1 MNPEKSGQESV
12 GGLPP
17 LRPGREIVGM
27 SAVLLPFT
35 REGAPDW
42 QNLEMLV
49 DRTFRAGLIPALNM
63 DTGFGPFLTPKDREQ
78 VLQIGT
84 RLANGKRFVAG
95 ACVPDQ
101 PASSFDQEAYQIEIE
116 AIDRAGGVPV
126 IMQSH
131 GLTSL
136 RGRELIGAYKK
147 LGDRCPRGF
156 LGFELG
162 KQFSPAGEIYS
173 LDVYRELLNMPRC
186 LGAKHSSLD
195 RLREWDRLAL
205 RDCFR
210 PDFLVLTGNDLAI
223 DMVMYG
229 SDYLLGLSAFHPEAF
244 ALRDRM
250 WKERNP
256 RFFPLN
262 DWLQYLGFLAFR
274 DPVPAYKHSCA
285 QFLMARGILAHS
297 ETHPRCPRRPESD
310 LELLRQIQA
319 QLDDQMSGCDP
330 T

>member
-1 MNPEKSGQESV
+1 MNPENSSLEAV

-17 LRPGREIVGM
+17 VRPGREIVGM

-35 REGAPDW
+35 REGVPDW
-42 QNLEMLV
+42 KSLEMLV
-49 DRTFRAGLIPALNM
+49 DRTFRAGLVPALNM
-63 DTGFGPFLTPKDREQ
+63 DTGFGPFLTRGERED
-78 VLQIGT
+78 VLRVGE
-84 RLANGKRFVAG
+84 RLGKGRRFVAG

-101 PASSFDQEAYQIEIE
+101 AGSSFDPDAYLGEIQ
-116 AIDRAGGVPV
+116 AIDRSGGIPV

-131 GLTSL
+131 GLTAL
-136 RGRELIGAYKK
+136 RGRELIGAYRK
-147 LGDRCPRGF
+147 LGEHCPRGF

-173 LDVYRELLNMPRC
+173 LDIYRELLDMPRC

-195 RLREWDRLAL
+195 RMREWDRLAL

-244 ALRDRM
+244 ALRDRL

-285 QFLMARGILAHS
+285 QFLHLRGLLAHTN
-297 ETHPRCPRRPESD
+297 THSQCPKRPESD
-310 LELLRQIQA
+310 LELLEQIQA
-319 QLDDQMSGCDP
+319 RLEEQMSGCDP
-330 T
+330 Q